1 MEDVMKRVKELVA
14 EHLEAALVDVKPTSD
29 ITKDFK
35 GSSLELVEL
44 SMALQE
50 EFNIDI
56 PDEEIEKFKTVQN
69 IVDYIS
75 KTKNRHE

>member
-1 MEDVMKRVKELVA
+1 
-14 EHLEAALVDVKPTSD
+14 
-29 ITKDFK
+29 
-35 GSSLELVEL
+35 
-44 SMALQE
+44 MALQE

-75 KTKNRHE
+75 KNKK

>member
-44 SMALQE
+44 SMALEE
-50 EFNIDI
+50 EFNIKI
-56 PDEEIEKFKTVQN
+56 PDENFEKFKTVQN

-75 KTKNRHE
+75 KNKK

>member
-1 MEDVMKRVKELVA
+1 MEDVMKRVKKLVA
-14 EHLEAALVDVKPTSD
+14 EHLEAAQEDVKPTSD
-29 ITKDFK
+29 ITKDLK

-50 EFNIDI
+50 AFDIII
-56 PDEEIEKFKTVQN
+56 PDEEVEKFKTVQN

-75 KTKNRHE
+75 KNKK

>member
-1 MEDVMKRVKELVA
+1 MILEDVMKRVKKLVA
-14 EHLEAALVDVKPTSD
+14 EHLEAAEVDVKPTSD

-35 GSSLELVEL
+35 GGSLELVEL

-50 EFNIDI
+50 AFDIII
-56 PDEEIEKFKTVQN
+56 PDEEVEKFKTVQN

-75 KTKNRHE
+75 KNKK